1 MMLEKALTE
10 RELSLIAQ
18 GGKNMKNG
26 FNNRNGKKVSAGY
39 QNNKKTNS
47 GNRNGACVSK
57 PINVDAIY
65 AKLKTALANRASLQA
80 EYDREWEIIK
90 RRRIDRTEEL
100 DRIDRAIGR
109 QTHAVNQLL
118 SELTQYRKTHRAM
131 NLAYDYVSREI
142 NRIERIV
149 AHWQNTIREVDAGRS
164 SLISSRGVSHTN
176 TTGLKN
182 YVAKKRQQ
190 LAKLKGWK
198 DHLSHYRV
206 A

>member
-1 MMLEKALTE
+1 MRT
-10 RELSLIAQ
+10 S
-18 GGKNMKNG
+18 
-26 FNNRNGKKVSAGY
+26 FNYRNGKKVSAGRP
-39 QNNKKTNS
+39 NNKKTNG

-57 PINVDAIY
+57 TINVDAIY

-80 EYDREWEIIK
+80 LQDKEWEIVK
-90 RRRIDRTEEL
+90 RGVDRDAQL
-100 DRIDRAIGR
+100 DSITDAIGR

-142 NRIERIV
+142 TRIERIV
-149 AHWQNTIREVDAGRS
+149 ARWQTTIREVDAGRRE
-164 SLISSRGVSHTN
+164 LINSHGVSHTN
-176 TTGLKN
+176 TTNLKN

-190 LAKLKGWK
+190 LSKLNGWK
-198 DHLSHYRV
+198 SHLSHYRV